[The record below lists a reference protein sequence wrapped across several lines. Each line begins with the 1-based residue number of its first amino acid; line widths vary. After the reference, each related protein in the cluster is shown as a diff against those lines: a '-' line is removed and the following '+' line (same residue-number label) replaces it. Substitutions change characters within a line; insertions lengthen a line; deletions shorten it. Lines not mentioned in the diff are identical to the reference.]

1 MNNQQ
6 KGSDRRK
13 TPANVTGNVPS
24 FTAGGLGP
32 ESGDASSNSSDKT
45 RRVSRTAFSFAL
57 VALAFFCVS
66 CGEDTPPP
74 KPAAET
80 KPRAPAVPEDVQD
93 AADGLLGHETT
104 VLVVGD
110 LAKTGKQQ
118 FLAANVVP
126 KTPKTSLPGT
136 IITRAVMAEKD
147 NSKWM
152 EILRVDQ
159 YLKNSKGF
167 MGLTPLAQVPGWR
180 LDYEQ
185 DPEKGMTLYFT
196 PLRSTGAL
204 DTHTVPIGVRWNPAV
219 KRYQSL
225 DSSYQ
230 KFLSESPTLSAPRS
244 TLR

>member
-1 MNNQQ
+1 MEPLSRAARS
-6 KGSDRRK
+6 KRI
-13 TPANVTGNVPS
+13 
-24 FTAGGLGP
+24 L
-32 ESGDASSNSSDKT
+32 KT
-45 RRVSRTAFSFAL
+45 RGKRAAILIAL
-57 VALAFFCVS
+57 LGALAFVFVS

-80 KPRAPAVPEDVQD
+80 KSAPLPVPEDVQD

-104 VLVVGD
+104 VLVFGD

-147 NSKWM
+147 NGKWM

-159 YLKNSKGF
+159 YLKNAKGY
-167 MGLTPLAQVPGWR
+167 MGLTPLAPVPGWR

-196 PLRSTGAL
+196 PLKSTGAL
-204 DTHTVPIGVRWNPAV
+204 DAHTVPIGVRWNPAV

-230 KFLSESPTLSAPRS
+230 NSLNESPTLNAPRS
-244 TLR
+244 RLR